1 MQPGVRLGPYEILS
15 ALGAGGMGEVYRA
28 RDGRL
33 SRDVAIKVLPAELA
47 GEPERRS
54 RLLREARAAAS
65 LSHPHICTIY
75 DVGEAD
81 GHAFV
86 AMELIDGQPLS
97 TRLAARALTSD
108 EVVRYGLQLA
118 SALAH
123 AHAHGVV
130 HRDLKSANVMLTPSD
145 DVKVVDFGLA
155 KRIASPEMTE
165 TVTHAP
171 ASLTEPGTIVGTL
184 AYMSPEQ
191 FRGEPADAR
200 SDVWALGV
208 MLYEMATGTRPF
220 AGQTGFA
227 LSAAVMHD
235 APAPL
240 PSRVPAAL
248 QTIVKRCLEKEPA
261 RRYQHGGEVR
271 AALEMVPAVAGATP
285 PASGTRRLSPM
296 VVAGMSV
303 AAVAIVTIVAMA
315 TLGRFST
322 GAPRPSSTPDAVAST
337 PAIRL
342 AVMPFENLTGD
353 ARQDYFS
360 DGLTEEM
367 IAQLGSLAPQRLRV
381 IGRTSVMRYKGGAT
395 PVDQIG
401 RELGVDYILSG
412 SARRD
417 ASRVRVVAQ
426 LAQVR
431 DQAQL
436 WSETYDRDLA
446 DILSLQNEV
455 AQRVARGL
463 ALQLLPAG
471 QRKTAPV
478 NPEAYDLYLQG
489 RAQLNSGPLALDRAQ
504 QLFERALQQNPGDAL
519 SYAGIAAVWQWRGIM
534 QFVRGKDAS
543 ARGKA
548 AATKAVEL
556 DDSLADSH
564 AALANAYVS
573 ELDWPRAEIEFK
585 RALEINPNHAD
596 SHAAYAMHLA
606 MNARSQ
612 DAMTQIEWAA
622 ALDPFNGMIRL
633 AHGMALLAGGRFDD
647 VVRELRL
654 ALTSSPGIAQYHWV
668 LWRTLHAEGNDKDAL
683 AEIIA
688 LSKMLGDP
696 EQARTMEQGDAA
708 GGYREAM
715 HRAAALLESRAKV
728 TRPLNPAFLALV
740 HHDAGNR
747 DKAFAWM
754 ERAIEDG
761 DPNLP
766 TMGILAPDL
775 KDDSRFRDLMRRI
788 GLPY

>member
-1 MQPGVRLGPYEILS
+1 
-15 ALGAGGMGEVYRA
+15 MGEVYRA
-28 RDGRL
+28 RDARL
-33 SRDVAIKVLPAELA
+33 ARDVAIKVLPLELA
-47 GEPERRS
+47 ADPERRG

-86 AMELIDGQPLS
+86 AMEIIDGQSLS
-97 TRLAARALTSD
+97 ARLAARALPPD

-130 HRDLKSANVMLTPSD
+130 HRDLKSANVMLTSSD
-145 DVKVVDFGLA
+145 DIKVVDFGLA
-155 KRIASPEMTE
+155 KRIAGPEMTE

-208 MLYEMATGTRPF
+208 MLYEMATGARPF

-235 APAPL
+235 SPAPL
-240 PSRVPAAL
+240 PSPVPAAL
-248 QTIVKRCLEKEPA
+248 QAVVSRCLEKEPA

-271 AALEMVPAVAGATP
+271 AALEMVPAVAGGVPRSA
-285 PASGTRRLSPM
+285 GTRRPSPM
-296 VVAGMSV
+296 VLAGVSAA
-303 AAVAIVTIVAMA
+303 AAVVVALVVAA

-322 GAPRPSSTPDAVAST
+322 GAARAPSTPGTVATAS
-337 PAIRL
+337 AIRL

-353 ARQDYFS
+353 PGQDYFS

-417 ASRVRVVAQ
+417 AARVRVTAQ

-504 QLFERALQQNPGDAL
+504 QLFEQALQKNPNDSL

-534 QFVRGKDAS
+534 QFVRGKDA
-543 ARGKA
+543 AAQGKA

-556 DDSLADSH
+556 DNTLADSH
-564 AALANAYVS
+564 AALAQCLCVRAG
-573 ELDWPRAEIEFK
+573 LDTR
-585 RALEINPNHAD
+585 
-596 SHAAYAMHLA
+596 
-606 MNARSQ
+606 RSRIQ
-612 DAMTQIEWAA
+612 AC
-622 ALDPFNGMIRL
+622 
-633 AHGMALLAGGRFDD
+633 
-647 VVRELRL
+647 
-654 ALTSSPGIAQYHWV
+654 PGDQ
-668 LWRTLHAEGNDKDAL
+668 
-683 AEIIA
+683 
-688 LSKMLGDP
+688 S
-696 EQARTMEQGDAA
+696 Q
-708 GGYREAM
+708 
-715 HRAAALLESRAKV
+715 SR
-728 TRPLNPAFLALV
+728 
-740 HHDAGNR
+740 
-747 DKAFAWM
+747 
-754 ERAIEDG
+754 
-761 DPNLP
+761 
-766 TMGILAPDL
+766 
-775 KDDSRFRDLMRRI
+775 
-788 GLPY
+788 